1 VRGMKHVKVDL
12 EMNLRLKSIVKV
24 KKLKIVVSN
33 RINSTSKINS
43 TLNHPNIVKSILESL
58 ESLLTF

>member
-1 VRGMKHVKVDL
+1 MKHVKVDL